1 MSTLLL
7 LLSFLY
13 HFGSNHAQNGT
24 LVTVTTPRGSITGF
38 RIDQGNDTT
47 KDLYGQADV
56 FLGIPYAIPPIDD
69 LRYKVGIFEFIVMK

>member
-1 MSTLLL
+1 MAKLFL

-13 HFGSNHAQNGT
+13 HFGSNYAQNGA

-38 RIDQGNDTT
+38 RINQGNDTT

-56 FLGIPYAIPPIDD
+56 FLGVPYATPPVGD
-69 LRYKVGIFEFIVMK
+69 LRYKVGF